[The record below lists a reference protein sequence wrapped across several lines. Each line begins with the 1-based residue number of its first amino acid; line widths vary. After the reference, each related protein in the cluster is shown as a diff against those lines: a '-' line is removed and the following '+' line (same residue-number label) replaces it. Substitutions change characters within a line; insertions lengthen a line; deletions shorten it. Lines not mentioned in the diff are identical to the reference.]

1 MVESWERSKEKQSY
15 THIISKNASFT
26 FTWAFQRINEGQ
38 DVSTSLCTGL
48 YSTAFLGC
56 SLLELLSSIEAHRLL
71 VGGEWLSPYSGPW
84 EAAVDKPSMLKD
96 ISMPKLLSELVQWCT
111 ELWLVSKCSGV
122 MTPGWFPCLS
132 FQSRQF
138 INDMA
143 KIYSITVTNA
153 VDGVASSCRA
163 CALGSKQSGSSCV
176 PCPAGHYIEKET
188 SQCKECP
195 VNTFLS
201 IHQVYGR
208 EACIPC
214 GPGSKSTKVQKPSV

>member
-1 MVESWERSKEKQSY
+1 MWV
-15 THIISKNASFT
+15 
-26 FTWAFQRINEGQ
+26 
-38 DVSTSLCTGL
+38 VSQC
-48 YSTAFLGC
+48 
-56 SLLELLSSIEAHRLL
+56 H
-71 VGGEWLSPYSGPW
+71 
-84 EAAVDKPSMLKD
+84 
-96 ISMPKLLSELVQWCT
+96 
-111 ELWLVSKCSGV
+111 GV
-122 MTPGWFPCLS
+122 MTPGWFPWLS

-163 CALGSKQSGSSCV
+163 CALGSEQSGSSCV
-176 PCPAGHYIEKET
+176 PCPPGHYIKKET

-214 GPGSKSTKVQKPSV
+214 GPGSKSTKVLNLSVSGRWADSVYWAGSSQRAALSAFLQACAL

>member
-1 MVESWERSKEKQSY
+1 M
-15 THIISKNASFT
+15 
-26 FTWAFQRINEGQ
+26 
-38 DVSTSLCTGL
+38 D
-48 YSTAFLGC
+48 
-56 SLLELLSSIEAHRLL
+56 
-71 VGGEWLSPYSGPW
+71 P
-84 EAAVDKPSMLKD
+84 PSMLKD
-96 ISMPKLLSELVQWCT
+96 GCMLRSIPELMHWCT
-111 ELWLVSKCSGV
+111 ELWLMPKCNGM
-122 MTPGWFPCLS
+122 MTPAWFPWLS

-163 CALGSKQSGSSCV
+163 CALGSEQSGSSCV
-176 PCPAGHYIEKET
+176 PCPPGHYIEKET

-195 VNTFLS
+195 ANTFLS

-214 GPGSKSTKVQKPSV
+214 GPGSKSTKVRKPSVSE

>member
-1 MVESWERSKEKQSY
+1 M
-15 THIISKNASFT
+15 
-26 FTWAFQRINEGQ
+26 
-38 DVSTSLCTGL
+38 
-48 YSTAFLGC
+48 
-56 SLLELLSSIEAHRLL
+56 HR
-71 VGGEWLSPYSGPW
+71 
-84 EAAVDKPSMLKD
+84 
-96 ISMPKLLSELVQWCT
+96 CT
-111 ELWLVSKCSGV
+111 ELRLVSKCNGLT
-122 MTPGWFPCLS
+122 TPWWFPWLS

-163 CALGSKQSGSSCV
+163 CALGSEQSGSSCV

-188 SQCKECP
+188 SLCKECP
-195 VNTFLS
+195 ANTFLS

-214 GPGSKSTKVQKPSV
+214 GPGSKSTKVQKPSVSEQWADRVYWDISTQRAVFSAFLQVCTL